1 MKKLLLVLTV
11 LLSTYSLTAQG
22 FGAAI
27 SGGYLSEIEGFG
39 ASADLIY
46 EIDEKWGV
54 STNATYSVADAG
66 SIRAKWFAV
75 DLNGRYKVYD
85 EAYVL
90 AGGEYLNITLKQGGL
105 GVGSIMS
112 ESETSNGEF
121 GINAGAGYKYNII
134 DNVNVFTEVKY
145 VIIDPAGYFHARLGL
160 QFDF

>member
-1 MKKLLLVLTV
+1 M
-11 LLSTYSLTAQG
+11 TAQG

-39 ASADLIY
+39 ATADLIY

-54 STNATYSVADAG
+54 STDATYSVADAG
-66 SIRAKWFAV
+66 STRAKWFII

-85 EAYVL
+85 EAYIL

-105 GVGSIMS
+105 GLGAVTTT
-112 ESETSNGEF
+112 EFETSNGEF
-121 GINAGAGYKYNII
+121 GFNAGAGYKYNII